1 MLLLID
7 DNFLFCFNEASFEV
21 QFCVYDRLESAMETE
36 HLTLDQDQ
44 RNMISENLG
53 YLMKLKSTTES
64 KIAQEL
70 NIPVMTVRRLLSG
83 ETTDPRVFTLKMLAD
98 YFNVSIDAL
107 IGVNQLTPHEL
118 TTPTKPLFVPVFD
131 WEQAKNINNIDL
143 KKWQGWIPVTI
154 GKDEKISSDA
164 FALESRP
171 SMYPPFQ
178 PGTIFILDP
187 ALKPSDG
194 DLVLVN
200 IRENNELTLRELHI
214 DPPDW
219 QLHSVNQGSSILSF
233 SKESHDIIAVVFLT
247 LFYNR
252 KMRQ

>member
-1 MLLLID
+1 MY
-7 DNFLFCFNEASFEV
+7 NFVFTT
-21 QFCVYDRLESAMETE
+21 QLESDMETE

-44 RNMISENLG
+44 RNMISENLR
-53 YLMKLKSTTES
+53 YLMRMKKTTES

-107 IGVNQLTPHEL
+107 IGVNQLAPNEL
-118 TTPTKPLFVPVFD
+118 LINQTKPLFIPVFD
-131 WEQAKNINNIDL
+131 WDQAKNINNIDL
-143 KKWQGWIPVTI
+143 KKWEAWIPVTI
-154 GKDEKISSDA
+154 GRNEKISGDA

-187 ALKPSDG
+187 ELKPSDG

-200 IRENNELTLRELHI
+200 LRENNELTLRELHI

-233 SKESHDIIAVVFLT
+233 SKEDHEIIAVVFLT

-252 KMRQ
+252 KMRS